1 MNIKN
6 MELLCPAG
14 NIDCFKAACQNGA
27 DAIYMGVDKFNA
39 RVMAKNFSIEEY
51 IECIEYA
58 HMRNIKVFLTLN
70 TLTYD
75 SEIKE
80 ALNLVLELYSKGL
93 DAVIV
98 QDIGLAMLIHRLIPE
113 LPLHA
118 STQMSVYS
126 LEQVKFLEDLGF
138 KRVVLARELTIDEIE
153 YICKNTNVEIEVF
166 VHGAL
171 CVSFSGQCLFSSTIG
186 NRSANRGNC
195 AQSCRMRYTL
205 CDSKDKVLVDKKYI
219 LSKKD
224 IFGLELLKRLANAGV
239 YSFKIEGRNKTPE
252 YVAGVTSIYRK
263 YVDKILQDG
272 NESCDIQKDKYVL
285 KQLFN
290 RNGQSTGYLDGV
302 KKQESITTISPK
314 NMGLY
319 LGKVISK
326 KGHIIKIKL
335 EEDIDLHDGIEIYSG
350 DINVASNI
358 VTYIKDSSGKVINSN
373 VQKGNIVYIGDIP
386 GKITIGDN
394 VYKTS
399 SNKLNKSL
407 RDTYE
412 NNIQNRKINI
422 DVKLEILK
430 DSGVVIY
437 YIFSNKQN
445 KIQLDYIPDIAI
457 KNSINVEQIISN
469 FTKTKD
475 IPYNYN
481 LVDIKLD
488 EGLFIPVSKLNM
500 IRNAIYEDI
509 KKNIVVDID
518 ISSKIKELDN
528 LLKVNDSNITYDN
541 INNNKSIYVYSY
553 DKNVDYTKKY
563 KGISKM
569 YINMCDMYKFEHD
582 IYTKYA
588 DKVDIIICIN
598 NVTGKNIDKYIEQNI
613 ERLISKFNVKGI
625 VLGSYKY
632 FNLVKNIKYKYNF
645 KLIADYTLNITNTY
659 SAKFIKE
666 QGFDELIVTG
676 EQLEESILDVS
687 KVIKTSILN
696 GQTCVMTSRY
706 CIVGSFLKGK
716 NENKSKNCT
725 MPCIQDKYH
734 IKDLHGYNYD
744 LVCDNIDCIM
754 KVIRYVKAST
764 NKIDIIDSI
773 L

>member
-1 MNIKN
+1 MKENN
-6 MELLCPAG
+6 LELLCPAG
-14 NIDCFKAACQNGA
+14 NVDSFKAACQNGA
-27 DAIYMGVDKFNA
+27 DAIYMGASKFNA
-39 RVMAKNFSIEEY
+39 RVMAKNFTVDEY
-51 IECIEYA
+51 IDCIKYA

-80 ALNLVLELYSKGL
+80 ALELVLELYKNGL

-98 QDIGLAMLIHRLIPE
+98 QDIGLAMLIRKLIPE

-126 LEQVKFLEDLGF
+126 LEQVKFLESLGF

-153 YICKNTNVEIEVF
+153 YICKNTSVEIEVF

-195 AQSCRMRYTL
+195 AQSCRMRYSL

-224 IFGLELLKRLANAGV
+224 IFGLELLRRLANAGV

-263 YVDKILQDG
+263 YVDKIMQD
-272 NESCDIQKDKYVL
+272 NEENNNINKDKYVL

-335 EEDIDLHDGIEIYSG
+335 EEDIDLHDGIEVYSG
-350 DINVASNI
+350 DTTVASNI
-358 VTYIKDSSGKVINSN
+358 VTFIKDNTGKVVNSN
-373 VQKGNIVYIGDIP
+373 VEKGNIVYIGDIT
-386 GKITIGDN
+386 GKISVGDN

-412 NNIQNRKINI
+412 NNVQKRKIDI

-430 DSGVVIY
+430 DKNVIIY
-437 YIFSNKQN
+437 YSFNGKEN
-445 KIQLDYIPDIAI
+445 KIVLDYVPDIAI
-457 KNSINVEQIISN
+457 KNSINDEQIISN

-488 EGLFIPVSKLNM
+488 DGLFIPVSKLNM

-509 KKNIVVDID
+509 EKNISVNID
-518 ISSKIKELDN
+518 IASKEKELDN
-528 LLKVNDSNITYDN
+528 ILKINNSNISY
-541 INNNKSIYVYSY
+541 NNVNSNKQLYIYSY
-553 DKNVDYTKKY
+553 DKNIDYLKKY
-563 KGISKM
+563 NTITDM
-569 YINMCDMYKFEHD
+569 YINVCDMYKHEDD
-582 IYTKYA
+582 IYTKYS
-588 DKVDIIICIN
+588 KVNVNICIS
-598 NVTGKNIDKYIEQNI
+598 NVTGKNIDKYIEQNL
-613 ERLISKFNVKGI
+613 ERLISKFNIKSI

-632 FNLVKNIKYKYNF
+632 LNLVKDLKKKYNF
-645 KLIADYTLNITNTY
+645 KLVADYTLNITNSY
-659 SAKFIKE
+659 SAMFIKD

-676 EQLEESILDVS
+676 EQLEDSILDVS
-687 KVIKTSILN
+687 KIIKTSILN
-696 GQTCVMTSRY
+696 GQICVMTSRY

-716 NENKSKNCT
+716 NENKLKNCT
-725 MPCIQDKYH
+725 MPCMQDKYH

-744 LVCDNIDCIM
+744 LVCDNIDCLM

-764 NKIDIIDSI
+764 NKIDMIDSI